1 MKNKT
6 LYLLV
11 LAIALISF
19 QCKSTK
25 SGSMYDKDLKEG
37 EFIVEQL
44 NGRQI
49 TDHELTFIID
59 ANKKRISGQSSC
71 NNYGVSYEINENGV
85 LDKGFV
91 IATKMY
97 CDNEMKLENEFIK
110 AVGDFIKF
118 EYAEEETKLN
128 LFDEEGNKLIELQK
142 K

>member
-25 SGSMYDKDLKEG
+25 PGSMYDKDLKEG
-37 EFIVEQL
+37 EFIVNQL
-44 NGRQI
+44 NDKQI
-49 TDHELTFIID
+49 TGHELTFIID
-59 ANKKRISGQSSC
+59 ANEKRISGQSSC
-71 NNYGVSYEINENGV
+71 NTYGVSYEINENGV

-97 CDNEMKLENEFIK
+97 CDNKMKLENEFIK